1 MSEADSKTY
10 REYEVLIKDRMWLL
24 MWAPGRRSDYYYAK
38 IKVGIKKY
46 AYRSLKTDNKD
57 LATEKAFDVY
67 TDVINQVKKTGSSSP
82 LTVRS
87 LCNKWIKQKQDRY
100 DGGNLSLSLMR
111 AHRNVFTN
119 FVPNYCDAQGW
130 KAIKDIPQDGWIGY
144 RKWRSEEGWKFV
156 GLDENGKVRS
166 GTNLMRRP
174 PKGSTINREITMIQ
188 EWYRYMLVP
197 EKLAASTPEIHK
209 TKQKRDEKTAN
220 VPFTREDYTKIQR
233 RFRKWANEKNL
244 TRAQKSEWRVVV
256 YNFFLCSASVG
267 WRPDSEGLE
276 MRWKDLKIRER
287 QAELPNGGKK
297 TEVIAHLD
305 IWDRKNSRQRSGNFL
320 GGEYF
325 VRLKDFYE
333 KLHKENPTWHKPNL
347 NSFIFCDPST
357 GKRLNYN
364 SVFNAYKK
372 VLMSLGMKD
381 TITNKDGSTYEKF
394 RYSFYSCRSFYVNE
408 RLREGVEIFT
418 VAKQT
423 GHSVSVCEQFY
434 AALQIQ
440 LRADEAT
447 KRTYGVKK
455 QSEGEL
461 LFD

>member
-1 MSEADSKTY
+1 MPEADSKTY

-174 PKGSTINREITMIQ
+174 PKGSTQ
-188 EWYRYMLVP
+188 
-197 EKLAASTPEIHK
+197 S
-209 TKQKRDEKTAN
+209 RD
-220 VPFTREDYTKIQR
+220 
-233 RFRKWANEKNL
+233 
-244 TRAQKSEWRVVV
+244 
-256 YNFFLCSASVG
+256 
-267 WRPDSEGLE
+267 
-276 MRWKDLKIRER
+276 
-287 QAELPNGGKK
+287 
-297 TEVIAHLD
+297 H
-305 IWDRKNSRQRSGNFL
+305 
-320 GGEYF
+320 
-325 VRLKDFYE
+325 
-333 KLHKENPTWHKPNL
+333 H
-347 NSFIFCDPST
+347 DP
-357 GKRLNYN
+357 
-364 SVFNAYKK
+364 
-372 VLMSLGMKD
+372 GM
-381 TITNKDGSTYEKF
+381 
-394 RYSFYSCRSFYVNE
+394 V
-408 RLREGVEIFT
+408 
-418 VAKQT
+418 
-423 GHSVSVCEQFY
+423 
-434 AALQIQ
+434 
-440 LRADEAT
+440 
-447 KRTYGVKK
+447 
-455 QSEGEL
+455 
-461 LFD
+461 

>member
-1 MSEADSKTY
+1 MPEESKTY

-24 MWAPGRRSDYYYAK
+24 LWAPGRRSDYYYAK
-38 IKVGIKKY
+38 VKVGTKNY

-57 LATEKAFDVY
+57 LATEKAFDIY
-67 TDVINQVKKTGSSSP
+67 AEVINQIKKTGSSSP

-87 LCNKWIKQKQDRY
+87 LCNKWIKQKQDRH

-119 FVPNYCDAQGW
+119 FVPNYCDAHSW
-130 KAIKDIPQDGWIGY
+130 KGIKDIPLDGWISY
-144 RKWRSEEGWKFV
+144 RKWRTEEGWKFV

-166 GTNLMRRP
+166 GTNQMRRP
-174 PKGSTINREITMIQ
+174 PKGSTVNREITMIQ
-188 EWYRYMLVP
+188 EWYRYLLVP

-220 VPFTREDYTKIQR
+220 VPFTREDYTKIYR
-233 RFRKWANEKNL
+233 RFRQWANEKNL
-244 TRAQKSEWRVVV
+244 TRAQKPEWRQVV
-256 YNFFLCSASVG
+256 YLFFLCSSNVG

-276 MRWKDLKIRER
+276 MRWKDLKVRER
-287 QAELPNGGKK
+287 LAELPNGQKK
-297 TEVIAHLD
+297 TEHIAHLD

-325 VRLKDFYE
+325 VRLRDFYQQW
-333 KLHKENPTWHKPNL
+333 HKENPKWHKPNL
-347 NSFIFCDPST
+347 NSYIFCDPAT

-364 SVFNAYKK
+364 SIFKVYKNI
-372 VLMSLGMKD
+372 LQSLDMND
-381 TITNKDGSTYEKF
+381 TITNKDGSTHEKF
-394 RYSFYSCRSFYVNE
+394 RYTFYSCRSFYVNE

-434 AALQIQ
+434 ASLQIQ

-447 KRTYGVKK
+447 KRTYGAKK